1 LVTLVS
7 EVLKAFAYDVAMQL
21 SVYLGLIITN
31 CILMGRLEAFAM
43 TNNAWDSFLDGLGNG
58 FGYALILVIVAF
70 VRELF
75 GSGALLGIQ
84 IIPDSWYAAG
94 YENCGMMMMPA
105 MALILVGCIIWAHRA
120 INDKEGK

>member
-1 LVTLVS
+1 
-7 EVLKAFAYDVAMQL
+7 
-21 SVYLGLIITN
+21 
-31 CILMGRLEAFAM
+31 M
-43 TNNAWDSFLDGLGNG
+43 TNHAWDSFLDGLGNG
-58 FGYALILVIVAF
+58 FGYAWILVAVAF

-75 GSGALLGIQ
+75 GSGALLGYQ

-94 YENCGMMMMPA
+94 YENCGVMMMPA